1 MGHLGSRAGR
11 LFVIF
16 IGVALVALLLA
27 SCGGNGIFLGQQG
40 TTGTVTTNISDPP
53 TCTPPNGSL
62 LKAWV
67 TVTRVRAHLSADADP
82 SANGWVDLVDLR
94 NNPAQV
100 DLLSLASA
108 SCLLTRL
115 GSTSGLPTGNYQQIR
130 VILLSNAPASGV
142 ATPSSSPCGSNGF
155 NCVVLADGS
164 LRALQLT
171 IEADTGIKIPPG
183 QIAGGAINLMAGQ
196 SADLDI
202 DFDACSSIVAQSD
215 GQFHLKPTLHA
226 GEVSAGSKIS
236 GRVVDNSKPP
246 NPIPSAIVL
255 LEQPDSNGVD
265 RKVFSSLAAS
275 DGTFVFCPPA
285 PLFLGATAS
294 FGTTPVPPGNFDV
307 VVAGQA
313 TSGVVTTTYNA
324 TIVFGVLAGT
334 AVGDISLLPESP
346 SSAGSTSPAEIT
358 GQVTTAGSG
367 STAASADVTLSPLQ
381 QATPARGSPVQVT
394 IPVFGATSQP
404 PTLMTQSGST
414 CPGGTDCGTY
424 TLLVPGSNPQ
434 VGTFGTSG
442 ITFAPPAS
450 GSIFYKVEAD
460 ASTCTPTSQTSNQLT
475 VVAGGAPVTA
485 NFSFT
490 GCQ

>member
-1 MGHLGSRAGR
+1 MGQVSCRASR
-11 LFVIF
+11 FSVIF

-27 SCGGNGIFLGQQG
+27 SCGGKGVFLGQQG
-40 TTGTVTTNISDPP
+40 TTGTITTNISDPP
-53 TCTPPNGSL
+53 TCSF

-94 NNPAQV
+94 NNPMQV
-100 DLLSLASA
+100 DLLSLAST
-108 SCLLTRL
+108 SCLLTQL
-115 GSTSGLPTGNYQQIR
+115 GSTSGLPPGNYQQIR
-130 VILLSNAPASGV
+130 VILLSNAPASGT
-142 ATPSSSPCGSNGF
+142 AMPSSKSNPCGSNGF

-164 LRALQLT
+164 VRTLQLT
-171 IEADTGIKIPPG
+171 SEAETGIKIPPG
-183 QIAGGAINLMAGQ
+183 QIAGGGINLMAGQ

-202 DFDACSSIVAQSD
+202 NFDACSSIVGSGD
-215 GQFHLKPTLHA
+215 GQFHLKPTPHV
-226 GEVSAGSKIS
+226 GEVSVSSAIN

-275 DGTFVFCPPA
+275 DGTFVFCP
-285 PLFLGATAS
+285 
-294 FGTTPVPPGNFDV
+294 VPPGNYDV
-307 VVAGQA
+307 VAAGQT

-324 TIVFGVLAGT
+324 TIVFGVPAGT
-334 AVGDISLLPESP
+334 AVGDIPLLPEST
-346 SSAGSTSPAEIT
+346 SAAGSTSPAEIT
-358 GQVTTAGSG
+358 GQVATAGSG

-381 QATPARGSPVQVT
+381 QATPAGGSPVQVT

-414 CPGGTDCGTY
+414 CPTGTDCGTY

-434 VGTFGTSG
+434 VGTLGTSG
-442 ITFAPPAS
+442 ITFAAPAS
-450 GSIFYKVEAD
+450 GSVFYKVEAD

-475 VVAGGAPVTA
+475 VIAGGAPVTA